1 LDKNIARVSIG
12 LALQSAIIHDREVEA
27 LLALYTEPNLD
38 ETKRLHDRLVVS
50 LSHFDREIA
59 IWLEPLLA
67 CGQLNFDPK
76 KLAKEMNEMEFLLYN
91 LIYRAGDAQQEVNNW
106 MNCIANAA
114 ESLADGFWID
124 AKILLSQAL
133 ELSRSAS
140 VEHLKSHCDFSHQ
153 LDILQRAT
161 EEYFEEMKKYPLTL
175 VIPEGRL
182 ETILRV
188 QKTMLDLMK
197 GRDRTRQREDEA
209 IGIVIRRLNTA
220 IRFLMNESKE
230 VNAACQELQLAYDHL
245 DEIKSKTAEE
255 AKRELRECSGS
266 IEELEKTKA
275 PRALEVRGL
284 KPSILGG

>member
-1 LDKNIARVSIG
+1 LDKNIAKVSIG
-12 LALQSAIIHDREVEA
+12 LALQSAIINDREVET
-27 LLALYTEPNLD
+27 LLDLYTEPNLD
-38 ETKRLHDRLVVS
+38 ETKRLHDKLVVS
-50 LSHFDREIA
+50 PSHFDREIA

-67 CGQLNFDPK
+67 HGRLNLDPK

-91 LIYRAGDAQQEVNNW
+91 LIYRAGDAQQEINDW

-133 ELSRSAS
+133 EISRSTS
-140 VEHLKSHCDFSHQ
+140 VEHLKSRCDFSHQ
-153 LDILQRAT
+153 LDILQRGT

-197 GRDRTRQREDEA
+197 GRDRTRQRGDEA

-230 VNAACQELQLAYDHL
+230 LNAACQELQLAYDHL
-245 DEIKSKTAEE
+245 DEIKSKIAEE

-266 IEELEKTKA
+266 IEELEKKKS
-275 PRALEVRGL
+275 PQEGCGL
-284 KPSILGG
+284 KPSILAG